1 MGIECKGVVSTE
13 ITEGIIDLI
22 RSAEQAAG
30 LDRRF
35 SYFRLGTSESGII
48 EVELSSEE
56 VFRNL
61 AAGAGEFT
69 GAMEAD
75 GTALLKSTSGVVAR
89 LILLAQGGAAP
100 LLAVSS
106 VVDVRKEAAHSSE
119 LLTQMIMG
127 EDAEELATD
136 GDWHLV
142 RLSDG
147 YHGWVRS
154 WCVSGISRKDIE
166 AYKASA
172 NALVDVNVGSVYSKP
187 DTASLPVGDVV
198 CGTRLLAGV
207 SEGGFR
213 HVTLPGG
220 RQGYM
225 SSSSLVP
232 PSGGGPDR
240 KRLIERA
247 KRHLGVPYIWGGTS
261 AKGVDCSGFVYRVFL
276 LEGIELPRDSD
287 RQAASGDHIPAERI
301 IDDARTG
308 DLLFF
313 GDGTAVN
320 HVAIYIVDGLYIHSY
335 GEVRI
340 NSLRVGDEMYEGKL
354 GRSILFA
361 RSVLG

>member
-1 MGIECKGVVSTE
+1 MISTE
-13 ITEGIIDLI
+13 ITERITDLI
-22 RSAEQAAG
+22 RRVERDAG

-35 SYFRLGTSESGII
+35 SYFRLRTSSGGIL

-56 VFRNL
+56 VFGRL
-61 AAGAGEFT
+61 SAGAGGFT
-69 GAMEAD
+69 GTIETD
-75 GTALLKSTSGVVAR
+75 GTALLRSTSGEIAR
-89 LILLAQGGAAP
+89 LILLASGGTDP

-106 VVDVRKEAAHSSE
+106 VVDVRKEATHSSE

-127 EDAEELATD
+127 EDAEELAAD
-136 GDWHLV
+136 GDWYLV

-166 AYKASA
+166 AY
-172 NALVDVNVGSVYSKP
+172 NARTNVLVDVNVGSVYSKP

-198 CGTRLLAGV
+198 CGTRLLAGG

-213 HVTLPGG
+213 RVNLPGG
-220 RQGYM
+220 REGYM
-225 SSSSLVP
+225 SSGSLVQP
-232 PSGGGPDR
+232 PVGGPDR
-240 KRLIERA
+240 TRLMERA

-261 AKGVDCSGFVYRVFL
+261 AKGFDCSGFVYRVFL

-287 RQAASGDHIPAERI
+287 RQAASGDHIPVERI

-313 GDGTAVN
+313 GDAATVN
-320 HVAIYIVDGLYIHSY
+320 HVAIYIGDGLYIHSY
-335 GEVRI
+335 GDVRF
-340 NSLRVGDEMYEGKL
+340 NSLVSDDERYELKL
-354 GRSILFA
+354 GRTLLFA